1 MLLSYLFYTTLLR
14 KDFLNKYLYA
24 TEKRIVNLITIN
36 SNVILKQNTILENNL
51 PEIILI
57 WECFFSS
64 SCILSLFEKVKLN
77 YFTSVN
83 NYKLLIK
90 INNWLVYHFFF
101 NLYFIIFHGMGGNYK
116 TAKIKYSAFL
126 FLEFTERNFLMPG
139 FFKKNLIKNNNKNVV
154 FPVINS
160 VSLKILS
167 YKLLFL
173 HDFLESLNVKL
184 LKNSLNIKFV
194 NFNFVTIFPYYLRD
208 IEFSCV
214 FSFLFSNSD
223 FFQSYNYLSYFK
235 LSQICFS
242 IEQANIDLLDI
253 VE

>member
-24 TEKRIVNLITIN
+24 TENRIINLSTIN
-36 SNVILKQNTILENNL
+36 SNVILKQNTVLENSL

-64 SCILSLFEKVKLN
+64 ACILSLFEKVKLN

-116 TAKIKYSAFL
+116 TSKIKYSKFL
-126 FLEFTERNFLMPG
+126 LLENYDRNFLLTG
-139 FFKKNLIKNNNKNVV
+139 FYKKNMIKNESKNVF
-154 FPVINS
+154 FPVVNS

-173 HDFLESLNVKL
+173 HDFLESLNVNL
-184 LKNSLNIKFV
+184 TKNSLQIKFV

-208 IEFSCV
+208 IEFSCT

-223 FFQSYNYLSYFK
+223 FFQAYNYLSYFK

-242 IEQANIDLLDI
+242 KEQENIDLLD
-253 VE
+253 VLE